1 MALPNDSSP
10 QPEIIAKDRPLHFF
24 AVSMFPID
32 TFCRLALWSV
42 SNPNCRPDSH
52 WDIHFHRQRYP
63 KLWFCFGCFTIFSMV
78 LFYFIQETGH
88 YFGTRGHSFGTRRQ
102 IFETKFNYRTEG
114 AVQRQSI
121 VFYENRSG
129 KSLKY
134 DIISEHRDIISEQTT
149 NFLKLTV
156 SIKIIAIS
164 IFDQI
169 NGSVTN
175 SYMLPCSI
183 LSISSIEHSTSIV

>member
-1 MALPNDSSP
+1 
-10 QPEIIAKDRPLHFF
+10 
-24 AVSMFPID
+24 
-32 TFCRLALWSV
+32 
-42 SNPNCRPDSH
+42 
-52 WDIHFHRQRYP
+52 
-63 KLWFCFGCFTIFSMV
+63 MV

-114 AVQRQSI
+114 AVQRQSL

-156 SIKIIAIS
+156 IPKYKAPLRNCDYVFQNVLASLNPDRLSRDKNNLENVVIIAQRGFKIW
-164 IFDQI
+164 
-169 NGSVTN
+169 NN
-175 SYMLPCSI
+175 L
-183 LSISSIEHSTSIV
+183 

>member
-1 MALPNDSSP
+1 
-10 QPEIIAKDRPLHFF
+10 
-24 AVSMFPID
+24 
-32 TFCRLALWSV
+32 
-42 SNPNCRPDSH
+42 
-52 WDIHFHRQRYP
+52 
-63 KLWFCFGCFTIFSMV
+63 MV
-78 LFYFIQETGH
+78 LFYFDQETRH

-114 AVQRQSI
+114 VVQRQSI

-156 SIKIIAIS
+156 PIFYLNIKA
-164 IFDQI
+164 
-169 NGSVTN
+169 
-175 SYMLPCSI
+175 LPKHIKSPQ
-183 LSISSIEHSTSIV
+183 TPKKGTF